1 MKENLTETEKNT
13 KHSFEYYIKNV
24 TKTVC
29 KQKKPSCATYEK
41 AVALEFNKD
50 HPNYNITP
58 REIHSSVY
66 RALQRL
72 VKRGEFFKLE
82 KGYYPHIPEYNHIHY
97 GNVIKNKFR
106 FACDDVH
113 VLSDNTCIITL
124 DKNTPTHDYAIYNKE
139 TLDIFTDYV
148 GKDNIYLIR
157 KVDNLVIIMLRKAR
171 GARYIITRIKGLVKY
186 VYEQQSSAKIS
197 LYKNSARAALPE
209 EYSYY
214 WFDKEVCCNDGLLQ
228 KKRFLFVQCTPINVE
243 NIYSII
249 KSHASDLC
257 ESLYM
262 GSSSITLIFD
272 ITSDLSDFETFI
284 SYIKK

>member
-1 MKENLTETEKNT
+1 MTVLEPLSIVITQNFPSKRTLSLIKAIVDSFLFIFPSKERFQKFFVFINC
-13 KHSFEYYIKNV
+13 SF
-24 TKTVC
+24 T
-29 KQKKPSCATYEK
+29 
-41 AVALEFNKD
+41 L
-50 HPNYNITP
+50 HNI
-58 REIHSSVY
+58 
-66 RALQRL
+66 
-72 VKRGEFFKLE
+72 FFKMS
-82 KGYYPHIPEYNHIHY
+82 YT
-97 GNVIKNKFR
+97 V
-106 FACDDVH
+106 
-113 VLSDNTCIITL
+113 T
-124 DKNTPTHDYAIYNKE
+124 
-139 TLDIFTDYV
+139 
-148 GKDNIYLIR
+148 
-157 KVDNLVIIMLRKAR
+157 
-171 GARYIITRIKGLVKY
+171 
-186 VYEQQSSAKIS
+186 Q
-197 LYKNSARAALPE
+197 YKNSARAALPE